1 MLDTK
6 VMKRVILLVNDEKL
20 VQKLQRAS
28 ADCGSTSKVTNDQ
41 LIGITLRPKI
51 RFLFA
56 FVSNMPFKWSAC

>member
-28 ADCGSTSKVTNDQ
+28 ADCCSTSKVTNDQ
-41 LIGITLRPKI
+41 LIGINLRLKI

-56 FVSNMPFKWSAC
+56 FVP